1 MGPDNYTQNI
11 LSNDLMLL
19 NCFPGS
25 HRHLGFLDP
34 LPFPFPSRRWGGPL
48 VGIGSVR
55 RPAVVNVLQGNL
67 ETLGDAEEV
76 VELVL
81 GQTDPAPVDELQD
94 EGEVPGGKDFSKL

>member
-1 MGPDNYTQNI
+1 
-11 LSNDLMLL
+11 MLL
-19 NCFPGS
+19 NCIPGS

-34 LPFPFPSRRWGGPL
+34 LPFPFPSRRWGGSL
-48 VGIGSVR
+48 VGTGSVR
-55 RPAVVNVLQGNL
+55 RPAVVYVFERYL